1 MYRSDVRLLTFDKG
15 IEILKQEFEK
25 SKNEYY
31 INVLKNISI
40 NNSTDDIIYLGW
52 ERLNNE
58 CIRFLKDALFKLE
71 EEKVTYK
78 IAIMG
83 QDFEDVNT
91 YEYVAPEDEN
101 KNIPTLYINR
111 TFNEN
116 EIETF
121 LKNYEKEIDT
131 IEY

>member
-15 IEILKQEFEK
+15 IELLKQEFEK

-40 NNSTDDIIYLGW
+40 NNSTEDIIYLGW
-52 ERLNNE
+52 ERLNND

-83 QDFEDVNT
+83 QDFEDVNI

-101 KNIPTLYINR
+101 KNIPLLDINR

-116 EIETF
+116 EIENF